1 MEREISALVDC
12 FERGRLTRRELIRS
26 LSMLAGV
33 TGTAQTMGSRI
44 SGLKQPPPAFE
55 ATGINHISYSVA
67 DYARTRDFYAGLLGA
82 RVANDVP
89 GRAQCELHVGG
100 SYILPRT
107 ARGGRR
113 PPVVDHVA
121 ISVKDWDKTRIEATL
136 KQRGLRFRPDLNIP
150 NESVHLTDPDG
161 YDLQLVNEKVT
172 SSI

>member
-1 MEREISALVDC
+1 MEREIAELVDG
-12 FERGRLTRRELIRS
+12 FERGHLTRRDLIRS
-26 LSMLAGV
+26 LTLLAGV
-33 TGTAQTMGSRI
+33 GGQSRGQNGRP
-44 SGLKQPPPAFE
+44 SAPAFE
-55 ATGINHISYSVA
+55 ATGINHISYSVT
-67 DYARTRDFYAGLLGA
+67 DYARTRDFYVGLLGA

-107 ARGGRR
+107 ARGGRK

-121 ISVKDWDKTRIEATL
+121 VSVKDWDKTRIEATL
-136 KQRGLRFRPDLNIP
+136 RQRGLRFRPDLNIP

>member
-1 MEREISALVDC
+1 MEREIAELVDG
-12 FERGRLTRRELIRS
+12 FEQGHLTRRDLIRS
-26 LSMLAGV
+26 LTLLAGV
-33 TGTAQTMGSRI
+33 GRASQIR
-44 SGLKQPPPAFE
+44 SGRPAAPAFE

-121 ISVKDWDKTRIEATL
+121 VSVKDWDKTRIEATL

>member
-1 MEREISALVDC
+1 MEREIAELVDG
-12 FERGRLTRRELIRS
+12 FERGHLTRRDLIRS
-26 LSMLAGV
+26 LTLLAGV
-33 TGTAQTMGSRI
+33 GGQSRGR
-44 SGLKQPPPAFE
+44 SGRPSARAFE

-67 DYARTRDFYAGLLGA
+67 DYARTRDFYVGLLGA

-89 GRAQCELHVGG
+89 GRAQCELHVGE

-107 ARGGRR
+107 ARGGRK

-121 ISVKDWDKTRIEATL
+121 ISVKDWDKTRIETTL
-136 KQRGLRFRPDLNIP
+136 RQRGLRFRPDLNIP